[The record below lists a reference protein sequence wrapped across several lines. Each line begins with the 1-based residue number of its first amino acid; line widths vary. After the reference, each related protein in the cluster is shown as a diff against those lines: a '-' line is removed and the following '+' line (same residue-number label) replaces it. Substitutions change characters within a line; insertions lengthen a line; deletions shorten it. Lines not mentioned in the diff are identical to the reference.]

1 MSAFGD
7 ALAGLKRVLEDNVSG
22 LKAFDYPVSAF
33 AHYPAAVILPE
44 PLDME
49 VALQG
54 NTFTGRFRV
63 LFAVAS
69 GDVAEGF
76 LQLYDYIDPTVAQ
89 KSVVKAVRT
98 DRTLNGKVDD
108 ADVVRIENIGRRQM
122 GDGFVYGFD
131 AVVEFIKSVA

>member
-1 MSAFGD
+1 MSAFGN
-7 ALAGLKRVLEDNVSG
+7 ALAGLKTVLEKNITEIKV
-22 LKAFDYPVSAF
+22 FDYPVSAL
-33 AHYPAAVILPE
+33 AHYPTAVILPE

-49 VALQG
+49 VAFGG

-63 LFAVAS
+63 LFAIVS
-69 GDVAEGF
+69 GDAAEGF
-76 LQLYDYIDPTVAQ
+76 LQLYDYIDPVTPQ

-131 AVVEFIKSVA
+131 ALVEFLVTVA